1 MSLFTSGFNE
11 NVSITNPQQK
21 QVALLIET
29 SNGYARGLLSGINTY
44 LRENRPWSIF
54 LSEYSRNNTDLTWLR
69 EWQGDGIIARIEN
82 EQTAR
87 FIKDAGLPTVDLSAS
102 RMIPSLPYV
111 ETNDQSIAQLAAEH
125 FLERGF
131 KHIGFYGDSRF
142 RWSNL
147 RCTYL
152 AAYLAERGHYCHMY
166 EASENLLSEKSW
178 KTERD
183 KLVQWLYDLPK
194 PIGIMACYDICGQQL
209 LEACRIARIAVPDE
223 VAVLGVDDDEL
234 LCELSNPPLSSIKTN
249 AVKTGYQAAELLE
262 RMMSGEVI
270 GAQMHLIEPLNV
282 HVRLSTDVL
291 AIEDKMVS
299 DAVRFI
305 RNHAYDDIQVQ
316 DILEQLKVS
325 RRILESRFQKAL
337 GRTPHDEI
345 INVKLKLVKKLLLDT
360 KLSLA
365 VIAERIGFKHTEYMS
380 VVFKRATGIRPGEFR
395 QQNKHRIQ
403 DL

>member
-1 MSLFTSGFNE
+1 MSLFTSRFNE

-54 LSEYSRNNTDLTWLR
+54 LSEYSRNNTDLSWLR

-87 FIKDAGLPTVDLSAS
+87 FIKDACLPTVDLSAS

-142 RWSNL
+142 RWSKL

-152 AAYLAERGHYCHMY
+152 EVYLAERGYHCHAF
-166 EASENLLSEKSW
+166 EASENLLGEKSW
-178 KTERD
+178 KTEKD

-209 LEACRIARIAVPDE
+209 LEACRIARIPVPDE
-223 VAVLGVDDDEL
+223 VAVLGVDNDEL
-234 LCELSNPPLSSIKTN
+234 LCELSNPPLSSIQTN

-270 GAQMHLIEPLNV
+270 GGQMHLIEPLNV
-282 HVRLSTDVL
+282 QVRLSTDVL
-291 AIEDKMVS
+291 AVEDKMVS

-316 DILEQLKVS
+316 DILDQLKVS
-325 RRILESRFQKAL
+325 RRILESRFQKVL

-395 QQNKHRIQ
+395 QQNKHRMQ

>member
-11 NVSITNPQQK
+11 NSSITNPQQK

-142 RWSNL
+142 RWSKL

-152 AAYLAERGHYCHMY
+152 AAYLAERGYDCHIY
-166 EASENLLSEKSW
+166 EASENRLGEKSW

-209 LEACRIARIAVPDE
+209 LEACRVAGIAVPDE
-223 VAVLGVDDDEL
+223 VAVLGVDNDEL

-270 GAQMHLIEPLNV
+270 GGQMHLIEPVNV
-282 HVRLSTDVL
+282 EVRLSTDVL
-291 AIEDKMVS
+291 AVEDKIVS

-380 VVFKRATGIRPGEFR
+380 VVFKRATGIRPGQYR
-395 QQNKHRIQ
+395 QQNKHRMQ

>member
-1 MSLFTSGFNE
+1 
-11 NVSITNPQQK
+11 
-21 QVALLIET
+21 
-29 SNGYARGLLSGINTY
+29 
-44 LRENRPWSIF
+44 
-54 LSEYSRNNTDLTWLR
+54 
-69 EWQGDGIIARIEN
+69 
-82 EQTAR
+82 
-87 FIKDAGLPTVDLSAS
+87 
-102 RMIPSLPYV
+102 
-111 ETNDQSIAQLAAEH
+111 
-125 FLERGF
+125 
-131 KHIGFYGDSRF
+131 
-142 RWSNL
+142 
-147 RCTYL
+147 
-152 AAYLAERGHYCHMY
+152 
-166 EASENLLSEKSW
+166 
-178 KTERD
+178 
-183 KLVQWLYDLPK
+183 
-194 PIGIMACYDICGQQL
+194 
-209 LEACRIARIAVPDE
+209 
-223 VAVLGVDDDEL
+223 VDDDEL

>member
-1 MSLFTSGFNE
+1 MSLFTSEYNE
-11 NVSITNPQQK
+11 CLTITTPQQK

-29 SNGYARGLLSGINTY
+29 SNGYARGLLSGINVY

-69 EWQGDGIIARIEN
+69 KWQGDGIIARIEN

-102 RMIPSLPYV
+102 RMIPSLPCV
-111 ETNDQSIAQLAAEH
+111 ETNDQSIAQMAAEH

-131 KHIGFYGDSRF
+131 KHIGFYGDARF
-142 RWSNL
+142 HWSKL
-147 RCTYL
+147 RSTYL
-152 AAYLAERGHYCHMY
+152 VAYLAERGYHCHTF
-166 EASENLLSEKSW
+166 EPSTNLSDETPW
-178 KTERD
+178 NTERD
-183 KLVQWLYDLPK
+183 RLVQWLYDLPK
-194 PIGIMACYDICGQQL
+194 PVGIMACYDICGQQL
-209 LEACRIARIAVPDE
+209 LEACRLARIAVPDE
-223 VAVLGVDDDEL
+223 VAVLGVDNDEL
-234 LCELSNPPLSSIKTN
+234 LCELSNPSLSSIKTN

-270 GAQMHLIEPLNV
+270 GGQMHLVEPINIQ
-282 HVRLSTDVL
+282 VRLSTDVL
-291 AIEDKMVS
+291 AVEDKIVS

-305 RNHAYDDIQVQ
+305 RNHVYDDIQVQ

-325 RRILESRFQKAL
+325 RRILENRFQKAL

-345 INVKLKLVKKLLLDT
+345 LNVKLKLVKKLLLET

-380 VVFKRATGIRPGEFR
+380 VVFKRATGIRPGQFR
-395 QQNKHRIQ
+395 KQNKHRIV

>member
-1 MSLFTSGFNE
+1 MSLFTSRFNE

-44 LRENRPWSIF
+44 LRENRPWLIF
-54 LSEYSRNNTDLTWLR
+54 LSEYSRNNTDLTWLH

-142 RWSNL
+142 RWSKL

-152 AAYLAERGHYCHMY
+152 ETYLAERGYHCHTF
-166 EASENLLSEKSW
+166 EASENLLGEKSW
-178 KTERD
+178 KTEKD

-194 PIGIMACYDICGQQL
+194 PIGIMACYDIYGQQL

-223 VAVLGVDDDEL
+223 VAVLGVDNDEL
-234 LCELSNPPLSSIKTN
+234 LCELSNPPLSSIQTN

-270 GAQMHLIEPLNV
+270 GGQMYLIEPLSIQ
-282 HVRLSTDVL
+282 VRLSTDVL
-291 AIEDKMVS
+291 AVEDKMVS

-316 DILEQLKVS
+316 DILDQFKVS
-325 RRILESRFQKAL
+325 RRILESRFQKVL

-345 INVKLKLVKKLLLDT
+345 INVKLKLVKKLLLET

-380 VVFKRATGIRPGEFR
+380 VVFKRATGIRPGQFR
-395 QQNKHRIQ
+395 QQNKHQIQ